1 MTTVS
6 LDLCPA
12 EFQEITRLAEA
23 PTASAVVLDLGLLLG
38 RGLVEVRDDRVFV
51 DAGMQTVIDCLTRP
65 VAVIN
70 VRTRGKASQVS
81 SVISIVAE
89 RPALAVTETADGAR
103 LALVDRSR
111 VVRQL
116 LREALPIA
124 IAPSTR
130 PLAELELALVTELHV
145 LLRPGVDQFA
155 VGLQVLLMSD
165 GSAALLEPLDAP
177 EPRPLADQQ
186 ALDSLV
192 QELTSPLI
200 ELLG

>member
-81 SVISIVAE
+81 SVISIVAD

>member
-23 PTASAVVLDLGLLLG
+23 PTASAVALDLGLLLG

-81 SVISIVAE
+81 SVISIVAD